1 MTQLLE
7 EAIDAV
13 KKLPTPDQ
21 DAIASLILE
30 ELADERRWDAA
41 FAASQDPFDLW
52 FKQGVQEF
60 TGIDF
65 GQPLPPIQQL
75 LDWRR

>member
-41 FAASQDPFDLW
+41 FAASQPQLARLAEKVRDDVRA
-52 FKQGVQEF
+52 GRVRDV
-60 TGIDF
+60 GIDE
-65 GQPLPPIQQL
+65 L
-75 LDWRR
+75 

>member
-30 ELADERRWDAA
+30 ELADERRCDAA
-41 FAASQDPFDLW
+41 FAASQPQLTRLAEKVRDDVRA
-52 FKQGVQEF
+52 GRVRDV
-60 TGIDF
+60 GIDE
-65 GQPLPPIQQL
+65 L
-75 LDWRR
+75 